1 MPRIAVGVEYDGT
14 EFCGWQRQAAGRSV
28 QACVEEAL
36 SRVADHPVTVWCA
49 GRTDAGV
56 HALAQVAHF
65 DSPSARSLRAWQLG
79 ANSGLPPDVA
89 ITWARVVPDDF
100 HARYSARWRSYRY
113 RIVNRASRPALH
125 RARAC
130 WVPRAL
136 DAAAMAA
143 AAEHLIGRH
152 DFASFRAAECQAR
165 TSVRTVERLSV
176 TRSGEWITLDIRADA
191 FLHHMVRNI
200 AGVLI
205 RIGLGDAPVAW
216 AREVL
221 EARDRRHAGV
231 TAPAAGLYLVGV
243 GYDEALGLPAEA
255 PESMP

>member
-14 EFCGWQRQAAGRSV
+14 EFCGWQRQPAGRSV
-28 QACVEEAL
+28 QTCVEEAL
-36 SRVADHPVTVWCA
+36 SRVADHPVSVACA

-65 DSPSARSLRAWQLG
+65 DSTSERSLRAWQLG
-79 ANSGLPPDVA
+79 TNGALPRDVS
-89 ITWARVVPDDF
+89 ITWARFVPEDF
-100 HARYSARWRSYRY
+100 HARYSARSRSYRY
-113 RIVNRASRPALH
+113 RIVNRSARSALH
-125 RARAC
+125 RTRAC

-143 AAEHLIGRH
+143 AGEHLLGRH

-165 TSVRTVERLSV
+165 TSVRTVRRLSV
-176 TRSGEWITLDIRADA
+176 ARSGDWITLDISADA

-221 EARDRRHAGV
+221 DARDRRRAGV

-243 GYDEALGLPAEA
+243 GYDGALGLPAEA
-255 PESMP
+255 PESPP